1 MIFCFFS
8 SASMSASWAPSASP
22 SGFLWT
28 EINIVLQ
35 GPSASTMLSRSLIG
49 RVLLLLVLFQLAE
62 QFHDVGAP
70 FQRGVKTEEKLRDKP
85 HPHSSSELQANKGRG
100 ALETLEGFLFV
111 PAVDAHEHLCVSQVI
126 SHLDIGHCNE
136 TDTGVLDLA
145 HEDIGDLLFHLVAD
159 AL

>member
-1 MIFCFFS
+1 
-8 SASMSASWAPSASP
+8 MSASWEPSASP

-35 GPSASTMLSRSLIG
+35 GSSASMMVRGSLIC
-49 RVLLLLVLFQLAE
+49 RVLLLLALFQFAE
-62 QFHDVGAP
+62 QFHDVSAA

-85 HPHSSSELQANKGRG
+85 HPHSSSELQANKGRR
-100 ALETLEGFLFV
+100 ALETLEGFLLV
-111 PAVDAHEHLCVSQVI
+111 PAVDANEHLCVSQVVC
-126 SHLDIGHCNE
+126 HLNIGHCNE

-145 HEDIGDLLFHLVAD
+145 HEDIGDLMFHLVAD